1 VPEFSFI
8 TVDSKD
14 VFDAFMA
21 VKSDASGLDG
31 IPLLFVKMLLPVVS
45 LRVSMAGFSDF
56 RPISLL
62 PCLSKVCEVLMT
74 GQMNRHIRNFG
85 LLCPFQ

>member
-45 LRVSMAGFSDF
+45 LRVSL
-56 RPISLL
+56 RVSLIFVQL
-62 PCLSKVCEVLMT
+62 VFFPVCPRFV
-74 GQMNRHIRNFG
+74 R
-85 LLCPFQ
+85 C